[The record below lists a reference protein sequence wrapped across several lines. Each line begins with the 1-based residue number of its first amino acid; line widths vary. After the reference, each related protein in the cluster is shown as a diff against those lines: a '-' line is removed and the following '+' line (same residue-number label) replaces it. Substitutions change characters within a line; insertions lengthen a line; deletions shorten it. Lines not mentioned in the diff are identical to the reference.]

1 MAAETKSFSRW
12 QDWVVGVAGL
22 YAALSPIWTEHGRG
36 TTGTLIV
43 FGVLLVLAALWSLAQ
58 PGAVSS
64 EYVHTA
70 LGVLLFI
77 SPWVFG
83 YAAYAGA
90 SWTSWVVGVI
100 AAGLGLWAVPES
112 TEVHRA
118 AVGH

>member
-1 MAAETKSFSRW
+1 MARDMKSFGRW
-12 QDWVVGVAGL
+12 QDLVAGVAGL
-22 YAALSPIWTEHGRG
+22 YAALSPLWTQHGPG
-36 TTGTLIV
+36 TTATLVV
-43 FGVLLVLAALWSLAQ
+43 FGVLLVLAAAWSLAQ

-64 EYVHTA
+64 EYVHAA

-83 YAAYAGA
+83 YTAFAGA

-100 AAGLGLWAVPES
+100 AAGLGLLAVPES
-112 TEVHRA
+112 NKAHQA

>member
-1 MAAETKSFSRW
+1 MKSFGRW
-12 QDWVVGVAGL
+12 QDLVVGVAGV
-22 YAALSPIWTEHGRG
+22 YTALSPLWTDQGRG
-36 TTGTLIV
+36 SAATLVV
-43 FGVLLVLAALWSLAQ
+43 FGVLLVLAAAWSLAQ

-83 YAAYAGA
+83 YSALAGA
-90 SWTSWVVGVI
+90 SWTSLIVGVI
-100 AAGLGLWAVPES
+100 AAALGLWAVPES
-112 TEVHRA
+112 TKAHQA

>member
-1 MAAETKSFSRW
+1 MKISGRW
-12 QDWVVGVAGL
+12 QDWVVGVAGV
-22 YAALSPIWTEHGRG
+22 YAALSPIWTDQGRG
-36 TTGTLIV
+36 STATLIV
-43 FGVLLVLAALWSLAQ
+43 FGVLLVLAAAWSLAR
-58 PGAVSS
+58 PGAVGS
-64 EYVHTA
+64 EYVHVA

-83 YAAYAGA
+83 YAVLAGA

-112 TEVHRA
+112 TKAHQA